1 MERRIDGNGREIDMT
16 GTAVDPAAVA
26 SPDGQA
32 EFGDGNWGV
41 RVTAASRL
49 SFTLIDLNG
58 STGRRNGMASLSLR
72 DPALRLT
79 LSAAGSLEVTGEDTG
94 HAGEVAGLLGA
105 LRERWGGPAVR
116 CAVERALPA
125 HHGFGSKTTTLL
137 AAGRAYA
144 TLCGRDVDTA
154 TLARL
159 AGRGGTS
166 GASVNLID
174 TGGFLV
180 DGGHANPDDFADD
193 PHRYLLPSRFA
204 GAARRRPPALVGI
217 PFPPWPILLIIGAGV
232 ELSGKPELDWFRS
245 TLPIPYEEACR
256 TAHLVLM
263 NLAPA
268 IAEADYPAFCRAL
281 NRLTFGTHYKQEQ
294 IRIQPAGIRRLLAE
308 GRESPFV
315 DAIGMS
321 VTGPM
326 CFAFT
331 RRPADALRWLSVL
344 RDDGAV
350 RDFRF
355 TTAQNHPAVVE
366 GVALTGAV

>member
-1 MERRIDGNGREIDMT
+1 MT
-16 GTAVDPAAVA
+16 VPESGWGMSVRAAA
-26 SPDGQA
+26 
-32 EFGDGNWGV
+32 
-41 RVTAASRL
+41 RL

-72 DPALRLT
+72 DPALRAT
-79 LSAAGSLEVTGEDTG
+79 VWPAETTDGEIVVS
-94 HAGEVAGLLGA
+94 GETEFGEEIRALLRS
-105 LRERWGGPAVR
+105 LREACDGPAAHCR
-116 CAVERALPA
+116 IDQALPA

-137 AAGRAYA
+137 AVGKAYA
-144 TLCGRDVDTA
+144 ALCERPVDTA
-154 TLARL
+154 EIARL
-159 AGRGGTS
+159 CGRGGTS

-174 TGGFLV
+174 RGGFLV
-180 DGGHANPDDFADD
+180 DGGHANPEDFAED

-204 GAARRRPPALVGI
+204 GAATRKPPVLVNLE
-217 PFPPWPILLIIGAGV
+217 FPAWPILVIITEGL
-232 ELSGKPELDWFRS
+232 ELHGKPELDWFRA

-281 NRLTFGTHYKQEQ
+281 DRLTFETHYKQEQ
-294 IRIQPAGIRRLLAE
+294 VVIQPPGVKRLLYEA
-308 GRESPFV
+308 RDRPDV

-331 RRPADALRWLSVL
+331 RDPASATAWLAQLRAE
-344 RDDGAV
+344 GIV
-350 RDFRF
+350 RDFFF
-355 TTAQNHPAVVE
+355 TTAQNHGAQLS
-366 GVALTGAV
+366 GVPLGLEA